1 MQQVGD
7 PAVFAEAGTEQEPG
21 QPRHRHQTTAGGAN
35 RVSGSALGESF
46 ATAQPSCWDT
56 GRVGC
61 WEGEI
66 LGGWDA
72 GGCAWPRHLHRK
84 GGVENTR
91 EVVKRDRNC
100 LEAGEGTL
108 QWEC

>member
-1 MQQVGD
+1 ML
-7 PAVFAEAGTEQEPG
+7 
-21 QPRHRHQTTAGGAN
+21 GG
-35 RVSGSALGESF
+35 G
-46 ATAQPSCWDT
+46 DT

-61 WEGEI
+61 WG
-66 LGGWDA
+66 LRLA
-72 GGCAWPRHLHRK
+72 SHLHRK

>member
-1 MQQVGD
+1 MTQLCLQRQKQSRSPGSPGTGIKPQLGVSTGAQGQLWESLLLQHSP
-7 PAVFAEAGTEQEPG
+7 PAG
-21 QPRHRHQTTAGGAN
+21 
-35 RVSGSALGESF
+35 
-46 ATAQPSCWDT
+46 
-56 GRVGC
+56 
-61 WEGEI
+61 I

-72 GGCAWPRHLHRK
+72 GRGRYWEGGMLGAWPQHLHHK